1 MNKRTI
7 IIITII
13 TTILSLVF
21 TLFSYFE
28 ITRYISLHCQP
39 VEPFIKNYS
48 KLPKASKNRVIISFS
63 TTPDKVEKL
72 KPMINSILDQTV
84 KVDMITIIIPLE
96 YKGKKY
102 NLPKYIQDVAVVLP
116 SGKDYGKGTKLIP
129 LLLKE
134 KESDTIIIAIDDD
147 RVYGKD
153 FIETMVEE
161 ANKNPNTVL
170 IDKKNVAIL
179 TRPECF
185 GCDVI
190 DRTKKDFDIEW
201 FLNKAHKTKVVDYNQ
216 NYKCW

>member
-1 MNKRTI
+1 MI
-7 IIITII
+7 
-13 TTILSLVF
+13 F

-39 VEPFIKNYS
+39 VEPFIENYS
-48 KLPKASKNRVIISFS
+48 KLPKASKKRVIISFT
-63 TTPDKVEKL
+63 TTPDKVDKL

-84 KVDMITIIIPLE
+84 KVDMITLIVPSE
-96 YKGKKY
+96 YKGQKY
-102 NLPKYIQDVAVVLP
+102 NLPKYIHDVAVLLP

-134 KESDTIIIAIDDD
+134 KESDTIIIAVDDD

-161 ANKNPNTVL
+161 AENNPNTVI
-170 IDKKNVAIL
+170 IDKKNIAIL
-179 TRPECF
+179 ISPECF

-190 DRTKKDFDIEW
+190 NREKEDFDNEW
-201 FLNKAHKTKVVDYNQ
+201 FLNKANKTKVIDYIQ
-216 NYKCW
+216 NYKSW